1 MSRID
6 KGEGQGQDSWWIKT
20 YDRHKGWATR
30 KSKKSRTPALQIF
43 TRRTSMS
50 PFVREKQTTCQDDPG
65 LCGKNPFDTWTFA
78 QYKLSLTAK
87 VVGNK
92 RHQTQ
97 KGCIFSDATFFD
109 VLLSGRDRGRG
120 CGHDRDHSC
129 DRVYVR
135 DHGCA
140 VLQQR
145 PSQQHAHPRYAC
157 RDLLWS
163 GSLRCV

>member
-97 KGCIFSDATFFD
+97 KGCIFSDATF
-109 VLLSGRDRGRG
+109 LM
-120 CGHDRDHSC
+120 
-129 DRVYVR
+129 
-135 DHGCA
+135 CA
-140 VLQQR
+140 
-145 PSQQHAHPRYAC
+145 S
-157 RDLLWS
+157 
-163 GSLRCV
+163 